1 LDGRQYVVVSGGSAL
16 YAFALPSA
24 TPAPTESR

>member
-1 LDGRQYVVVSGGSAL
+1 VLVSGGSAL

-24 TPAPTESR
+24 VPANESH